1 MARKTEQTWI
11 RTITFVCCLLTVVC
25 LRAED
30 EVEYKMDM
38 GVGVGGCFYLGDA
51 NGAPFANLSGMGA
64 LTARRILNARMAVKA
79 NLAFGHIHG
88 TTDGFIPT
96 NAWSETPEGG
106 LPTKVKFSRSVM
118 DIGAQFELNF
128 WGFGTGVGY
137 KGNSRITPYILAGAG
152 ITIGMGGGAKACGGL
167 NIPVGLGVKY
177 KLKPRINLGFEWTM
191 RFSTTDKL
199 DATSKEMTQLS
210 DPYGRKGGFLKNKD
224 CYSFA
229 MFFITYD
236 MFPKLRK
243 CNN

>member
-11 RTITFVCCLLTVVC
+11 RTIALVCCLFTVVC
-25 LRAED
+25 LRAE
-30 EVEYKMDM
+30 EEIEYKMDM
-38 GVGVGGCFYLGDA
+38 GIGTGGCFYIGDA
-51 NGAPFANLSGMGA
+51 NGTPFANLSGMGA
-64 LTARRILNARMAVKA
+64 ITARRILNARMAVKA

-96 NAWSETPEGG
+96 DAYSLTPEGG
-106 LPTKVKFSRSVM
+106 IPTKVKFSRNVL
-118 DIGAQFELNF
+118 DLGAQFELNF

-137 KGNSRITPYILAGAG
+137 KGNSRITPYILAGLG
-152 ITIGMGGGAKACGGL
+152 VTVGMGGHGGACGGM

-177 KLKPRINLGFEWTM
+177 KLRPRINLGFEWTM
-191 RFSTTDKL
+191 RFSSTDKL
-199 DATSKEMTQLS
+199 DATLKGTTQLK
-210 DPYGRKGGFLKNKD
+210 DPYGVKSGMFKNKD
-224 CYSFA
+224 SYSFA

>member
-11 RTITFVCCLLTVVC
+11 RAAIAIFCLFLG
-25 LRAED
+25 LAAHAEE

-38 GVGVGGCFYLGDA
+38 GAGLGGCYYMGDA
-51 NGAPFANLSGMGA
+51 NGVPFANLSAMGA
-64 LTARRILNARMAVKA
+64 ITARRIFNARMALKA

-88 TTDGFIPT
+88 STDGFIPT
-96 NAWSETPEGG
+96 DAYSKTAEGG
-106 LPTKVKFSRSVM
+106 YPTKVDFSRNVL
-118 DIGAQFELNF
+118 DLGVQFELNF

-137 KGNSRITPYILAGAG
+137 KGNSRITPYILAGVG
-152 ITIGMGGGAKACGGL
+152 ITVGMGGGGGTCAGM

-177 KLKPRINLGFEWTM
+177 KLKPRVNIGFEWTT

-199 DATSKEMTQLS
+199 DATPGGTQLK
-210 DPYGRKGGFLKNKD
+210 DPYGVKSKMFKNKD
-224 CYSFA
+224 SYSFA

>member
-11 RTITFVCCLLTVVC
+11 RTAIVLSCLFLCLTAK
-25 LRAED
+25 AEE
-30 EVEYKMDM
+30 EVEYKMDL
-38 GVGVGGCFYLGDA
+38 GAGLGGCFYMGDA
-51 NGAPFANLSGMGA
+51 NGVPFANLSAMGA
-64 LTARRILNARMAVKA
+64 ITARRILNARMAVKA

-88 TTDGFIPT
+88 TTDGFIP
-96 NAWSETPEGG
+96 ADAYSETPEGG
-106 LPTKVKFSRSVM
+106 TRTQVQFSRNVM
-118 DIGAQFELNF
+118 DLGVQFELNF

-152 ITIGMGGGAKACGGL
+152 VTIGMGGGAKACGGM
-167 NIPVGLGVKY
+167 NIPVGIGVKY
-177 KLKPRINLGFEWTM
+177 KVKPRINLGFEWTM

-199 DATSKEMTQLS
+199 DATPEGTQLN
-210 DPYGRKGGFLKNKD
+210 DPYGVKSGFLKNKD
-224 CYSFA
+224 TYSFA